1 MPMNSATDCQYAL
14 VLKKDCATC
23 RLIEPVAQALATR
36 LEGSLRIYVQD
47 DPSFPPSIDNKVDDT
62 ELEFSYHNDIEVVPT
77 LIRFQEGQENE
88 RVFGWDK
95 RRWQNFLQITDLG
108 DELPDFRPGCGSKS
122 RDPGMQEI
130 LAVKFG
136 GAIRTARQLEIDD
149 REDLMEACYERGW
162 TDGLPVVPPTPLR
175 VTRMLAATDRQAD
188 AIIGNIPPDYAPCS
202 IEKAAINAVMAGCKP
217 EYFPVVIA
225 AIEAALQEPFC
236 WHGLLCTTYFS
247 SPVVLVN
254 GPVTQRIGMNSGI
267 NALGQGNRAN
277 ATIGRSLQLV
287 IQNVGGGRPGGIDRA
302 TLGNP
307 GKYSFCFAE
316 DESDADWPSLA
327 MDRGYTREDSVVNL
341 FAGSGIQPVMDQ
353 QSRTPDSLARS
364 LAASLRTVS
373 HAKVFMQTD
382 ALLVLSPEHR
392 RVFREGGWSKDRV
405 KSAIFEALK
414 TPGEEIVRGAGGIAE
429 GLPQQ
434 LKDKVINKFREDGL
448 HIVSAGGTAGF
459 FSAIIAGW
467 VASGEKGS
475 QLVSQPVKLENE

>member
-1 MPMNSATDCQYAL
+1 MPMNSATDSQYAL

-23 RLIEPVAQALATR
+23 RLIEPVAQELAQR
-36 LEGSLRIYVQD
+36 LQGSLQIYVQD
-47 DPSFPPSIDNKVDDT
+47 DPSFPASIDQKIDDT
-62 ELEFSYHNDIEVVPT
+62 ELEFSFHNGIEVVPT
-77 LIRFQEGQENE
+77 LIRFNGEEESE

-95 RRWQNFLQITDLG
+95 KQWQEFLQITDLG
-108 DELPDFRPGCGSKS
+108 NELPDFRPGCGSKS
-122 RDPGMQEI
+122 QDPGMEEM

-136 GAIRTARQLEIDD
+136 GASRAARQLEIADG
-149 REDLMEACYERGW
+149 EDLMEACYERGW
-162 TDGLPVVPPTPLR
+162 TDGLPVAPPTPLR
-175 VTRMLAATDRQAD
+175 VARMLAATDRQAD
-188 AIIGNIPPDYAPCS
+188 EIIGNIPPDYAPCS
-202 IEKAAINAVMAGCKP
+202 VEKAAINAVMAGCKP
-217 EYFPVVIA
+217 EYLPTVIA
-225 AIEAALQEPFC
+225 AIEAALQDPFC

-247 SPVVLVN
+247 SPVVIVN
-254 GPVTQRIGMNSGI
+254 GPVTRHIGMNSGI

-277 ATIGRSLQLV
+277 AAIGRTVQLV

-302 TLGNP
+302 TMGNP

-327 MDRGYTREDSVVNL
+327 MDRGYQREDSVVSL

-353 QSRTPDSLARS
+353 QSRAPDSLARS

-392 RVFREGGWSKDRV
+392 RVFREGGWNKAQV
-405 KSAIFEALK
+405 KSAIHDALR

-434 LKDKVINKFREDGL
+434 LKDKTINKFREDGL
-448 HIVSAGGTAGF
+448 HIASAGGKAGF

-475 QLVSQPVKLENE
+475 QLVSQPIE

>member
-1 MPMNSATDCQYAL
+1 MNSQTDCHYAL

-23 RLIEPVAQALATR
+23 RLIEPIIPDLAD
-36 LEGSLRIYVQD
+36 GGGNSLQIYVQD
-47 DPSFPPSIDNKVDDT
+47 DLSFPASIEDTIDDT
-62 ELEFSYHNDIEVVPT
+62 ELEFSYRHKVEVVPT
-77 LIRFQEGQENE
+77 LIRFEDGKESG

-95 RRWQNFLQITDLG
+95 DQWQEFMQISGLG
-108 DELPDFRPGCGSKS
+108 RALPDFRPGCGSKS
-122 RDPGMQEI
+122 QEPGMEEL

-136 GAIRTARQLEIDD
+136 GSNRTARQLEIDD
-149 REDLMEACYERGW
+149 SEDLMEACFERGW
-162 TDGLPVVPPTPLR
+162 SDGLPVVPPTPLR
-175 VTRMLAATDRQAD
+175 VTRMLAATDLQAD
-188 AIIGNIPPDYAPCS
+188 EIIGNIPPDYAPCS

-217 EYFPVVIA
+217 EYFPVVLA
-225 AIEAALQEPFC
+225 TVNAALQEPFC
-236 WHGLLCTTYFS
+236 MHGLLCTTYFS
-247 SPVVLVN
+247 SPVVIVN
-254 GPVTQRIGMNSGI
+254 GPVSRRIGMNSGI

-277 ATIGRSLQLV
+277 ATIGRALQLI

-307 GKYSFCFAE
+307 GKYSFCFSE
-316 DESDADWPSLA
+316 DESDEDWPSLA
-327 MDRGYTREDSVVNL
+327 MDRGYDRQHSVVSL

-392 RVFREGGWSKDRV
+392 RVFRDGGWNKAQVRE
-405 KSAIFEALK
+405 AINQALL
-414 TPGEEIVRGAGGIAE
+414 TPGKEIVRGAGEIAE
-429 GLPQQ
+429 GLLPQF
-434 LKDKVINKFREDGL
+434 KDQTIAKFREDGL
-448 HIVSAGGTAGF
+448 HITSAGGKAGF

-475 QLVSQPVKLENE
+475 QLVSQAI